1 MRQKQYIKNGILGI
15 VCLVFLILA
24 DQLTCIRAEASSI
37 SELQKQIEE
46 HQKAIQEA
54 NNKVSNLKEA
64 QSLIQELIDDLN
76 AEIVNIMTDI
86 GIKEDEIA
94 EKEEDIAEK
103 EQQIIQ
109 KQADIDV
116 TEQEYYEAK
125 AREEKQKDDMVI
137 RVRRIYETDTSS
149 ILNMILRGSGFG
161 SLLNRMDYAEQLYSY
176 DRNKLEEYEETRQLV
191 KDLWDR
197 LETEK
202 QELQAQK
209 AQFEIDRE
217 QLTQAKQELSEQKA
231 DLDKALAA
239 RKKENAG
246 YDAEIKKARQE
257 ASVAKTLLQQE
268 QKELK
273 KLQEAQMQ
281 GKTSAATG
289 TYTDTGYTSIV
300 DSASGSDLGKR
311 VAKYALQFLGNPY
324 VMGGTSLTKGTD
336 CSGFTQ
342 HVYADFGY
350 KISRSSSSQRSDGV
364 SVSYS
369 DAQPGDIICYEG
381 HVALYIGGGKIV
393 HASNKKDG
401 IKVSTATYRTILSV
415 RRIIQ

>member
-1 MRQKQYIKNGILGI
+1 MRQKQYIKKGILGI

-311 VAKYALQFLGNPY
+311 DAKYALQFLGNPY

>member
-1 MRQKQYIKNGILGI
+1 MPKLKDVDLSPTI
-15 VCLVFLILA
+15 A
-24 DQLTCIRAEASSI
+24 D
-37 SELQKQIEE
+37 
-46 HQKAIQEA
+46 
-54 NNKVSNLKEA
+54 
-64 QSLIQELIDDLN
+64 
-76 AEIVNIMTDI
+76 
-86 GIKEDEIA
+86 DE
-94 EKEEDIAEK
+94 
-103 EQQIIQ
+103 
-109 KQADIDV
+109 
-116 TEQEYYEAK
+116 Y
-125 AREEKQKDDMVI
+125 R
-137 RVRRIYETDTSS
+137 
-149 ILNMILRGSGFG
+149 
-161 SLLNRMDYAEQLYSY
+161 
-176 DRNKLEEYEETRQLV
+176 
-191 KDLWDR
+191 
-197 LETEK
+197 
-202 QELQAQK
+202 
-209 AQFEIDRE
+209 
-217 QLTQAKQELSEQKA
+217 
-231 DLDKALAA
+231 
-239 RKKENAG
+239 
-246 YDAEIKKARQE
+246 
-257 ASVAKTLLQQE
+257 
-268 QKELK
+268 KELK

>member
-1 MRQKQYIKNGILGI
+1 MRQKQYIKKGIWGI

>member
-1 MRQKQYIKNGILGI
+1 MRQKQYIKKGILGI

>member
-1 MRQKQYIKNGILGI
+1 MKTKNENKSGVIKWLLII
-15 VCLVFLILA
+15 VAAALLVFICWKAGWILNGNKNHV
-24 DQLTCIRAEASSI
+24 
-37 SELQKQIEE
+37 SEQEK
-46 HQKAIQEA
+46 QKAIQEA

-350 KISRSSSSQRSDGV
+350 KISRSSSSQRSNGV
-364 SVSYS
+364 SVSY
-369 DAQPGDIICYEG
+369 
-381 HVALYIGGGKIV
+381 
-393 HASNKKDG
+393 
-401 IKVSTATYRTILSV
+401 
-415 RRIIQ
+415 

>member
-1 MRQKQYIKNGILGI
+1 MRQKQYIKKGILGI

-281 GKTSAATG
+281 GKTAAATG
-289 TYTDTGYTSIV
+289 TYTDTGYASIV
-300 DSASGSDLGKR
+300 DSAAGSDLGKR